1 MRIDDKEFHKALKK
15 IGTIKG
21 TEWEDKAARQLL
33 VLSRRE
39 VPFGPKTKRSHGGNL
54 QKSGFVD
61 RDKDG
66 AFVAYTEE
74 YAAYQHEGVRADGT
88 FVVRNWTGGRKK
100 KYLEDPLKQ
109 NLDKWRK
116 MAIREYK
123 KELKSKK

>member
-1 MRIDDKEFHKALKK
+1 MRINDKEFQKALKK

-39 VPFGPKTKRSHGGNL
+39 VPFRDSNL
-54 QKSGFVD
+54 QKSGFTD
-61 RDKDG
+61 RDEDG
-66 AFVAYTEE
+66 AFVAYNEE

-88 FVVRNWTGGRKK
+88 FVVRNYNAGRKK

-116 MAIREYK
+116 LAVREYK